1 MPAELD
7 RPTWSS
13 VTVREAAGSPDV
25 ESRKNRLL
33 DFSMAAGCR
42 NRAGFIFL
50 YDTNPWRCR
59 QASLHG
65 FWMTEPDECSSQL
78 LPKEIH

>member
-7 RPTWSS
+7 RPTLSS

-50 YDTNPWRCR
+50 YDTSPWRCR
-59 QASLHG
+59 LASLHG
-65 FWMTEPDECSSQL
+65 FWMREPDEFSSQL